1 MCQNIG
7 PAESLSRY
15 QRINSLPE
23 VQLMSDADMRATT
36 KWLLVVVMKE
46 CRVPSSPSTNRM
58 HATRVE
64 TVTMLTYVHHI
75 MQKK

>member
-1 MCQNIG
+1 
-7 PAESLSRY
+7 
-15 QRINSLPE
+15 
-23 VQLMSDADMRATT
+23 MSDADMRATT

-58 HATRVE
+58 HATKVD
-64 TVTMLTYVHHI
+64 TVTMLTYTLHM

>member
-1 MCQNIG
+1 M
-7 PAESLSRY
+7 
-15 QRINSLPE
+15 NSLPE

-36 KWLLVVVMKE
+36 KWLLVVVIKE

-58 HATRVE
+58 HATTVE
-64 TVTMLTYVHHI
+64 TLTMLTYTLHM